1 MTHPSAAR
9 SDVFAGRHALVTG
22 ANRGI
27 GAAVAR
33 VLAAHGANVSL
44 LVRDAAAG
52 EAVGAAL
59 PGRHLVVTADVTDAA
74 AVKAACV
81 RAASELG
88 PVHVLVNNAG
98 YVETAPFMRSDPA
111 LFARMLDVHLY
122 GPLHC
127 TQAVLPGMIAAGFGR
142 IVNIAS
148 TAGVAGAAYVS
159 AYSAA
164 KHALV
169 GLTRSLA
176 KEVIGQGITVNA
188 VCPGYT
194 DTDLVTGSIER
205 ITARTGRSAEAAK
218 AAMLAKNPLQR
229 FIQPDEVAAA
239 VRWLCE
245 SAAGSVTGQ
254 SIIIDGGELA

>member
-1 MTHPSAAR
+1 MTHAVEMQGNAFS
-9 SDVFAGRHALVTG
+9 GRHALVTG

-33 VLAAHGANVSL
+33 VLAAHGASVSL
-44 LVRDAAAG
+44 LVRDEAAG
-52 EAVGAAL
+52 DAVRRTL
-59 PGRHLVVTADVTDAA
+59 PGRACVVVADVTDETA
-74 AVKAACV
+74 V
-81 RAASELG
+81 RAACERAAGELG
-88 PVHVLVNNAG
+88 PVHILVNNAG
-98 YVETAPFMRSDPA
+98 YVETAPFTRSDPA
-111 LFARMLDVHLY
+111 LFARMLAVHLY

-127 TQAVLPGMIAAGFGR
+127 TQAVLPDMVAEGFGR
-142 IVNIAS
+142 VVNIAS

-159 AYSAA
+159 AYCAA

-194 DTDLVTGSIER
+194 DTDLVSNSIER
-205 ITARTGRSAEAAK
+205 ITSRTGRSADHAK
-218 AAMLAKNPLQR
+218 AAMLAGNPLGR

-245 SAAGSVTGQ
+245 AAAGSVTGQ
-254 SIIIDGGELA
+254 TIMIDGGELA

>member
-1 MTHPSAAR
+1 MPSMSTSRA
-9 SDVFAGRHALVTG
+9 FAGRHALVTG

-33 VLAAHGANVSL
+33 TLAAHGANVTL

-52 EAVGAAL
+52 EAVRATL
-59 PGRHLVVTADVTDAA
+59 PGRTIVVTADVTDQA
-74 AVKAACV
+74 AVQAACEN
-81 RAASELG
+81 AAGELG
-88 PVHVLVNNAG
+88 PVHLLVNNAG
-98 YVETAPFMRSDPA
+98 YVETAPFLRSDPP
-111 LFARMLDVHLY
+111 LFARMLAVHLY

-127 TQAVLPGMIAAGFGR
+127 TQAVLPAMIAAKFGR

-159 AYSAA
+159 AYCAA

-176 KEVIGQGITVNA
+176 KEVIGHGVTVNA

-205 ITARTGRSAEAAK
+205 ITARTGRSASEAK
-218 AAMLAKNPLQR
+218 QAMLANNPLQR